1 MKEICVGC
9 GSVIQTTDPK
19 TPGYIKPQVYAA
31 HRDDFYCERC
41 FILQHYN
48 KNVSLDYEANAFDE
62 AMKEVKQGRG
72 LVVFILSLFD
82 LEGTIIPNLGSYV
95 GNKEVLVVVNKFDLM
110 MHSVQKNKLVNTLK
124 FTLKQAGVKF
134 VDLILMSSFYSEDIE
149 VLVEKMNEYRQGK
162 NVYFV
167 GTTNVGKS
175 TIVNQLIHHYTK
187 EEPII
192 TVSNTVNTTLG
203 NIHIPLDEKSD
214 LVDTPGRMNE
224 ASLIHYLSKEHLD
237 AITPSRFI
245 CPKTF
250 QLSPLQTVF
259 IQGIVRIDF
268 LEGEKS
274 SLITYF
280 KNESLIHRTKLEAAD
295 AFYEKH
301 ADDLLIIPDVHE
313 RQALGPMIHLD
324 YTIDSG
330 EKKDLSIQGLG
341 FVTITGKMKI
351 RVHTFQK
358 VRVGLREA
366 LI

>member
-1 MKEICVGC
+1 
-9 GSVIQTTDPK
+9 
-19 TPGYIKPQVYAA
+19 
-31 HRDDFYCERC
+31 
-41 FILQHYN
+41 
-48 KNVSLDYEANAFDE
+48 
-62 AMKEVKQGRG
+62 
-72 LVVFILSLFD
+72 
-82 LEGTIIPNLGSYV
+82 
-95 GNKEVLVVVNKFDLM
+95 
-110 MHSVQKNKLVNTLK
+110 
-124 FTLKQAGVKF
+124 
-134 VDLILMSSFYSEDIE
+134 
-149 VLVEKMNEYRQGK
+149 
-162 NVYFV
+162 
-167 GTTNVGKS
+167 
-175 TIVNQLIHHYTK
+175 
-187 EEPII
+187 
-192 TVSNTVNTTLG
+192 
-203 NIHIPLDEKSD
+203 
-214 LVDTPGRMNE
+214 
-224 ASLIHYLSKEHLD
+224 LD